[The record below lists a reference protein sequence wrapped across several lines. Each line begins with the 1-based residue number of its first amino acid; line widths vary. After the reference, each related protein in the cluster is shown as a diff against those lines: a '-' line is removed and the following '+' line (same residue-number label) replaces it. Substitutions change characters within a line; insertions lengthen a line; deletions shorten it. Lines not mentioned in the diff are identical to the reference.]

1 MEKVLLT
8 TWDASLKHSISLM
21 LGEDEDIEDL
31 IILQLEYWYF
41 PLTSISFKGLS
52 KIF

>member
-21 LGEDEDIEDL
+21 LGEEIEDL